1 MIRHVLDP
9 MHCEKNLCE
18 NIMKTIWG
26 LKDTLKVRLDLKEAS
41 IRPEL
46 HPKPG
51 GNDTIIL
58 PVAPYVLSK
67 VEKSKFIKT
76 IRNLKTPSNYVG
88 QLSKR
93 ITVDGDLRG
102 LKSHDY
108 HIMMQQIL
116 PLCVRTLLPKEVR
129 AAIIRTSRIFV
140 RLCAK
145 SVDPSTM
152 DDLMEETAV
161 TMCMLEKVFPP
172 AFFDVMSHLP
182 IHLVQQLDICGPVH
196 TRWMYPVER
205 YMKTLKGYVRQ
216 RAHPEGSMA
225 RKYIMEEA
233 LGFCTEYMQN
243 CTVTSHRVWDD
254 KDEPSTNA
262 EVLQGKGR
270 RRVLSPQLQHWIHEF
285 VLNNA
290 EILEDYR
297 KYAPKQYDC

>member
-1 MIRHVLDP
+1 M
-9 MHCEKNLCE
+9 
-18 NIMKTIWG
+18 
-26 LKDTLKVRLDLKEAS
+26 
-41 IRPEL
+41 
-46 HPKPG
+46 
-51 GNDTIIL
+51 
-58 PVAPYVLSK
+58 LSK
-67 VEKSKFIKT
+67 VEKAKFIKT

-129 AAIIRTSRIFV
+129 ATIIRISRIFQ

-152 DDLMEETAV
+152 EDLMEETAV
-161 TMCMLEKVFPP
+161 TMCMMEKVFPP
-172 AFFDVMSHLP
+172 SFFDVMSHLP
-182 IHLVQQLDICGPVH
+182 IHLVQQLAICGPVH

-205 YMKTLKGYVRQ
+205 YLKTLKGYVRQ
-216 RAHPEGSMA
+216 RAQPEGSMA
-225 RKYIMEEA
+225 RGYIMEEA

-243 CTVTSHRVWDD
+243 CTMTSRRVWDD
-254 KDEPSTNA
+254 KEEPSMND

-270 RRVLSPQLQHWIHEF
+270 RRILSPELQQWIHEF

-290 EILEDYR
+290 EILQDYR
-297 KYAPKQYDC
+297 EYAPKQYDSYIVI

>member
-26 LKDTLKVRLDLKEAS
+26 LKDTLKVQLDLQEAN
-41 IRPEL
+41 IHPEL
-46 HPKPG
+46 HPKHV
-51 GNDTIIL
+51 GNDTVAL

-67 VEKSKFIKT
+67 VEKAKFIKT

-116 PLCVRTLLPKEVR
+116 PLCVRTLLPKDVR
-129 AAIIRTSRIFV
+129 ATITRISRVFQ

-152 DDLMEETAV
+152 ETLMEETTV
-161 TMCMLEKVFPP
+161 TMCMMEKVFPP
-172 AFFDVMSHLP
+172 SFFDVMTHLP
-182 IHLVQQLDICGPVH
+182 IHLLEQLAICGPVH

-205 YMKTLKGYVRQ
+205 YLKTLKGYVRQ
-216 RAHPEGSMA
+216 RAQPEGSMA
-225 RKYIMEEA
+225 RGYIMEEA
-233 LGFCTEYMQN
+233 LGFCTEYMLN
-243 CTVTSHRVWDD
+243 CTMTARRVWDD
-254 KDEPSTNA
+254 KEEPSMND

-270 RRVLSPQLQHWIHEF
+270 RRMLLLKLQ
-285 VLNNA
+285 
-290 EILEDYR
+290 
-297 KYAPKQYDC
+297 

>member
-26 LKDTLKVRLDLKEAS
+26 LKDTLKVRLDLQEAN

-46 HPKPG
+46 HPKHV
-51 GNDTIIL
+51 GNDTVAL

-67 VEKSKFIKT
+67 VEKAKFIKT

-108 HIMMQQIL
+108 HIMMQHIL
-116 PLCVRTLLPKEVR
+116 PLCVRTLLPKDVR
-129 AAIIRTSRIFV
+129 ATITRISRVFQ

-152 DDLMEETAV
+152 ETLMEETTV
-161 TMCMLEKVFPP
+161 TMCMMEKVFPP
-172 AFFDVMSHLP
+172 SFFDVMTHLP
-182 IHLVQQLDICGPVH
+182 IHLLEQLAICGPVH

-205 YMKTLKGYVRQ
+205 YLKTLKGYVRQ
-216 RAHPEGSMA
+216 RAQPEGSMA
-225 RKYIMEEA
+225 RGYVMEEA
-233 LGFCTEYMQN
+233 FGFCTEYMQN
-243 CTVTSHRVWDD
+243 CTMTTRRVWDD
-254 KDEPSTNA
+254 KEEPSMND

-270 RRVLSPQLQHWIHEF
+270 RRMLSLELQQWIHEF
-285 VLNNA
+285 VINNA
-290 EILEDYR
+290 VILENYR
-297 KYAPKQYDC
+297 E

>member
-1 MIRHVLDP
+1 MIRHLLDL

-18 NIMKTIWG
+18 NIMKTVWG

-41 IRPEL
+41 IRPKL

-93 ITVDGDLRG
+93 ITIDEDLRG

-116 PLCVRTLLPKEVR
+116 LLCVRTLLTREVR
-129 AAIIRTSRIFV
+129 AAIIHTSKIFV

-145 SVDPSTM
+145 FVDPSTM
-152 DDLMEETAV
+152 EYLMEETAV
-161 TMCMLEKVFPP
+161 TMYMLEKVFPP
-172 AFFDVMSHLP
+172 TFLMSCH
-182 IHLVQQLDICGPVH
+182 ICRF
-196 TRWMYPVER
+196 T
-205 YMKTLKGYVRQ
+205 
-216 RAHPEGSMA
+216 
-225 RKYIMEEA
+225 
-233 LGFCTEYMQN
+233 
-243 CTVTSHRVWDD
+243 
-254 KDEPSTNA
+254 
-262 EVLQGKGR
+262 
-270 RRVLSPQLQHWIHEF
+270 
-285 VLNNA
+285 
-290 EILEDYR
+290 
-297 KYAPKQYDC
+297 